1 MVDEVRVVQAVG
13 RRKAAFAR
21 ATLKKG
27 TGRVFINRKALE
39 NYGSGLVRA
48 RISEPFLVAPAITKK
63 VDIYVDVSGGGYM
76 GQADAVR
83 TAIARGIIK
92 WSMDPKLRE
101 TFKQHDWTL
110 VKSDVR
116 FKESKKPGGPG
127 ARAKFQKS
135 YR

>member
-1 MVDEVRVVQAVG
+1 MQIKPVTG

-21 ATLKKG
+21 ATVREG
-27 TGRVFINRKALE
+27 EGRVYINGRSLDTYEPELARLRILEPLALVPE
-39 NYGSGLVRA
+39 LAKRIDIEVNVR
-48 RISEPFLVAPAITKK
+48 
-63 VDIYVDVSGGGYM
+63 GGGYM

-83 TAIARGIIK
+83 TAIARGLIE
-92 WSMDPKLRE
+92 WSGDAKVRE
-101 TFKQHDWTL
+101 LFKQYDWTL
-110 VKSDVR
+110 IKSDTR

>member
-1 MVDEVRVVQAVG
+1 MKHVTSVG
-13 RRKAAFAR
+13 RRKAAIAR
-21 ATLKKG
+21 ASVKD
-27 TGRVFINRKALE
+27 
-39 NYGSGLVRA
+39 GSGKIFVNGCALGVYEPELA
-48 RISEPFLVAPAITKK
+48 RLKIAEPLELAPDVAKQ
-63 VDIYVDVSGGGYM
+63 VDINVRVKGGGYI

-83 TAIARGIIK
+83 TAIARGLIA
-92 WSMDPKLRE
+92 WSGDQKLRE
-101 TFKQHDWTL
+101 TLKQYDWTL